1 MTCVGG
7 ADDGNIDSPTACQW
21 AGNRAGA
28 GSSAGA
34 GCVGFAFSMGYHY
47 DLIREVMRKEGFS
60 RDAFCVA
67 LVANSYTDIFQE
79 EAAEWVID
87 DDFCRTSLKP
97 NREAVSV
104 S

>member
-1 MTCVGG
+1 MGTKTHQLLANG
-7 ADDGNIDSPTACQW
+7 
-21 AGNRAGA
+21 RATVLALALLLGLA
-28 GSSAGA
+28 R
-34 GCVGFAFSMGYHY
+34 VGFAFSMGYHY